1 LKRPRSGLAA
11 TVRKAA
17 GVVVDGSVGVD
28 VQLNAI
34 WAVGRNGWSGPLKA
48 LTVDPVKKG
57 DLPWDAAFSLEID
70 RLAFSSG
77 NALKVKPV
85 TADDDVDIAQIVK
98 RRGFGEGDSYPDR
111 IVDFF
116 AAGAQVQDY
125 GRQK

>member
-1 LKRPRSGLAA
+1 
-11 TVRKAA
+11 
-17 GVVVDGSVGVD
+17 
-28 VQLNAI
+28 
-34 WAVGRNGWSGPLKA
+34 LKA

-57 DLPWDAAFSLEID
+57 DLPRDAAFSLEID
-70 RLAFSSG
+70 RLVFSRG

-98 RRGFGEGDSYPDR
+98 RRGFGERDSYPDR

-116 AAGAQVQDY
+116 AAGAQAQDY